1 MMNITAHCDRPVA
14 AARQQGAALV
24 IGLILLLVLTLLAIT
39 GMSVATLEL
48 RMAGNEQYQER
59 AFQAAEAGLE
69 RAISQGVYNTNVRIG
84 TYDDPIDPN
93 DPPVPERDPDDS
105 QANVGGIVGCTE
117 VLDAAGAVQ
126 GESEDCY
133 EYFLRFDDQAGTTA
147 VPGGGWSL
155 GSGFE
160 AYHFIAESFGSSS
173 RGAQSEHSLSFYV
186 VGPGGT

>member
-1 MMNITAHCDRPVA
+1 MA

-84 TYDDPIDPN
+84 TYDNSGDE
-93 DPPVPERDPDDS
+93 PVPERDPDDS

-126 GESEDCY
+126 GESDDCY